1 MLQSPAVAARC
12 AGASRLPPMQARII
26 SATAATLQLDT
37 LQRHG
42 PQQRWRVGP
51 SAAHAGLPVAV
62 IPPVRAGLCS
72 DPPPLKLM
80 IQTWGRAMQGGGDV
94 LARARGWSLVHL
106 AGALGHASVVDLLI
120 ARGASVTGDPSCEQR
135 SLT

>member
-1 MLQSPAVAARC
+1 M
-12 AGASRLPPMQARII
+12 
-26 SATAATLQLDT
+26 T
-37 LQRHG
+37 
-42 PQQRWRVGP
+42 
-51 SAAHAGLPVAV
+51 
-62 IPPVRAGLCS
+62 
-72 DPPPLKLM
+72 
-80 IQTWGRAMQGGGDV
+80 QTWGWAMQGGGDV